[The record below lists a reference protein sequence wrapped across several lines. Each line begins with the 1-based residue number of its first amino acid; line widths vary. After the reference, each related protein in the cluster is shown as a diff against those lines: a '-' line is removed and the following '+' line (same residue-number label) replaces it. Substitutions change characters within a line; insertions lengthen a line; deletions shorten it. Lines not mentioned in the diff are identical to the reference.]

1 MYLYKNRI
9 AIKVGTSTL
18 ANKIK
23 LNNLKS
29 FDRIAYGL
37 SG

>member
-18 ANKIK
+18 TNKIE

-29 FDRIAYGL
+29 FDQIAYGL
-37 SG
+37 SR